1 MLHRRNLEQR
11 KCGGLA
17 DGDPVAGYVMQ
28 IIPELRNAIP
38 GLIFLG
44 LFQSAAT
51 LLEAG
56 EVVVGNTVNV
66 FHIRK
71 QSPHKSCGLTIFL
84 CGLVPRLHR
93 TPVYVK
99 ARSSYR
105 AAGFDI
111 FM

>member
-1 MLHRRNLEQR
+1 
-11 KCGGLA
+11 
-17 DGDPVAGYVMQ
+17 MQ
-28 IIPELRNAIP
+28 IIPELRGAIP
-38 GLIFLG
+38 GLIFVG

-51 LLEAG
+51 LLVAG

-71 QSPHKSCGLTIFL
+71 QSPYKSCGLIKFL
-84 CGLVPRLHR
+84 YGSAPRLHR